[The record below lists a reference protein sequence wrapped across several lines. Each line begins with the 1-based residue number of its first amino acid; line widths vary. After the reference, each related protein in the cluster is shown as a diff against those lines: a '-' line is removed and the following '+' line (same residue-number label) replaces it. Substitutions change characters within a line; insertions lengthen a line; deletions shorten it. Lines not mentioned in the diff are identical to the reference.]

1 GFLAQCEQHFG
12 TKDLYAILGCESTA
26 SPAQLK
32 KAYYKKSLELHPD
45 TNRVDEKANA
55 TAKFQVLSKAYSL
68 LGDEEKRRIY
78 DESGEVD
85 DDSGVELAEEFQR
98 WEDYWRL
105 LFPRVTTQRYNEFK
119 ASYIGSEK
127 ETADVKK
134 AYLEFDGD
142 MDKVLES
149 VLFADYPDEDRI
161 AGIIRQLIDSGE
173 VPAFEAFTAE
183 PAAKKARRKR
193 AYERE
198 RREFDKANAE
208 EKRRNGKGIVG
219 LEDEAEEENGLAK
232 AIQLNMR
239 QRAGAME
246 SLIDSLAAKYGG
258 SGSGGKKAKKPATVA
273 DGGIKK
279 RPKKSIGAGSS
290 SAAAAAGNKRGRKS

>member
-1 GFLAQCEQHFG
+1 APGFLAQCEQHFG

-105 LFPRVTTQRYNEFK
+105 LFPR
-119 ASYIGSEK
+119 
-127 ETADVKK
+127 